1 MAAYLIIE
9 GAVTDAA
16 RWAEYRAAVLP
27 LIESFGGRHLNGPG
41 GKLLEGVNEDRALA
55 MFAFESME
63 QIQSFWDSPAY
74 VPVKAIREGA
84 ATLEI
89 RAIPGA

>member
-16 RWAEYRAAVLP
+16 KWAAYRAAVLP
-27 LIESFGGRHLNGPG
+27 LIESFGGRHLNGQG
-41 GKLLEGVNEDRALA
+41 GKLLEGVDDERVVAL
-55 MFAFESME
+55 FAFGSME

-74 VPVKAIREGA
+74 VPVKALREGA
-84 ATLEI
+84 AKLEI
-89 RAIPGA
+89 RAVPGA